1 MYSSRLS
8 IIPSARHPC
17 RLSVEIALCT
27 IKAPFRGTPKC
38 FRREASRINSGDRI
52 LAEAIRWD
60 SRGFQS
66 LLSRRV
72 ATILP
77 PRARTLSSVRLLYSQ
92 TYWGKPQK
100 CTGRDQLM
108 LARAPWEDEAILIRG
123 VALTHRVYPPTDDA
137 FAMAGSSAVD
147 GDILAHVSG
156 SGTAQIMYPEGTGFL
171 FPGRAESCHIDVHAW
186 CNTGKTHD
194 VWLTVFYHK
203 PVETGLLPLAIPQ
216 PENDRLS
223 ELARLNPGYAPVPP
237 DPPTL
242 LGTGL
247 GRRIGRVAS
256 LLRRNQ
262 NKPRDS

>member
-1 MYSSRLS
+1 
-8 IIPSARHPC
+8 
-17 RLSVEIALCT
+17 
-27 IKAPFRGTPKC
+27 
-38 FRREASRINSGDRI
+38 
-52 LAEAIRWD
+52 
-60 SRGFQS
+60 
-66 LLSRRV
+66 
-72 ATILP
+72 
-77 PRARTLSSVRLLYSQ
+77 LSSVRLLYSQ

-108 LARAPWEDEAILIRG
+108 LARGPWEDEAILIRG
-123 VALTHRVYPPTDDA
+123 IALTHRVYPPTDDA

-156 SGTAQIMYPEGTGFL
+156 SGTAQLMYPEGTGFL
-171 FPGRAESCHIDVHAW
+171 FPGREESCHIDVHAW

-203 PVETGLLPLAIPQ
+203 HVEIGLLPLAVPQ
-216 PENDRLS
+216 PENDRLP
-223 ELARLNPGYAPVPP
+223 ELARLNPDYQPVPP

-247 GRRIGRVAS
+247 GRGIGRVTS

-262 NKPRDS
+262 NKPRDI